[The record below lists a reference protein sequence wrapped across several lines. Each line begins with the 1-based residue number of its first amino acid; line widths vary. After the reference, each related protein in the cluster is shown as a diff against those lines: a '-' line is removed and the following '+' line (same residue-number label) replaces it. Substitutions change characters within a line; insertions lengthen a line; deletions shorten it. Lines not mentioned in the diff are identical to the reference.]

1 MSDFVVKVRSLVDK
15 ASFSQGVAAI
25 ERLEQSAKSLVKGI
39 TGISAAVIGSATIA
53 GNVAQ
58 EELKMARSIGVS
70 SEALS
75 SWKVAC
81 NVAGASANGLIGAL
95 SSLETK
101 MQHLKTGTV
110 DLNLAKNLGMLGV
123 GYGDFADMDS
133 ESRMRTVFNQANQM
147 EDQQL
152 AATLVG
158 DVLGQA
164 GKDYYESLKLSGKS
178 LSQQLAEAKKLNF
191 VTNQQRKEAAVFATE
206 VKSIKEAGKSI
217 AMSLGSELAR
227 ALTPTARKIKN
238 YLIENRD
245 KIQRGIKGIGKAAET
260 IINGVAGVIEK
271 VAPFVQGL
279 IDKFGG
285 LDKVIV
291 KVALG
296 FASMK
301 LVKVVGGI
309 RQLISGVGLLKTA
322 LGGLTGILLGG
333 AISKIFEDIMSH
345 FEGGNSGIF
354 DILIPKIKILKKE
367 LGFDDTFNDLKK
379 SLQGTWETVKGL
391 LKSLADVILKLTGCK
406 NGAELF
412 GKAIKSVL
420 EFIQSTAEA
429 IGYVADAFTMAFGDD
444 EEKKKAAK
452 IRNYERDRKVSREE
466 KQAKRSFS
474 AAARYDNKYAKDFN
488 TADLQDWN
496 EQNFILRTLLDQE
509 KERRKK
515 GFLEKLTE
523 EEILNSKDITL
534 QNYYK
539 NYKKK
544 YGGLGLDFVVKNAGP
559 ANYDSFR
566 TVNDG
571 IIQPGGKITQV
582 SPDDWVFA
590 VKNVQDLAG
599 ALMPSTVSNYTN
611 ATAPTN
617 YVINQTF
624 SVERGMNPAAFK
636 TAAYKGTVEAMQ
648 NNFSNAA
655 RIVQLMPGVR

>member
-25 ERLEQSAKSLVKGI
+25 EKLEQSAKSLVKGI

-133 ESRMRTVFNQANQM
+133 ETRMRTVFNQANQM

-164 GKDYYESLKLSGKS
+164 GKDYYESLKMSGKS

-206 VKSIKEAGKSI
+206 VKGIKEAGKSI

-322 LGGLTGILLGG
+322 FGGLTGVLLGG

-379 SLQGTWETVKGL
+379 SLQSAWETAKGL
-391 LKSLADVILKLTGCK
+391 FKTLGDIVLKLTGCK

-412 GKAIKSVL
+412 TKALETALGFIK
-420 EFIQSTAEA
+420 
-429 IGYVADAFTMAFGDD
+429 GVADLIGAVSDSFTEAFSDD
-444 EEKKKAAK
+444 EKEKAAAK
-452 IRNYERDRKVSREE
+452 NRNFQRGKQTARKFAMVDYGQIDPGSLYNRSSNLDENKVRQWAEDKYVLDAMIQEER
-466 KQAKRSFS
+466 
-474 AAARYDNKYAKDFN
+474 
-488 TADLQDWN
+488 
-496 EQNFILRTLLDQE
+496 
-509 KERRKK
+509 ERRGKK
-515 GFLEKLTE
+515 WYQDMSA
-523 EEILNSKDITL
+523 EEIMNSSNITL
-534 QNYYK
+534 VKYYK
-539 NYKKK
+539 SYVNK
-544 YGGLGLDFVVKNAGP
+544 YGGLGLPANIKNAPKPKQG
-559 ANYDSFR
+559 ALEK
-566 TVNDG
+566 VNDG
-571 IIQPGGKITQV
+571 IIQPGGKVTQV

-599 ALMPSTVSNYTN
+599 ALMPSAVSNYTN

>member
-191 VTNQQRKEAAVFATE
+191 VTNQQRKEAAIFATE

-322 LGGLTGILLGG
+322 LGGLKGLVLGKFFTSLMDDVM
-333 AISKIFEDIMSH
+333 AH
-345 FEGGNSGIF
+345 YQGGKSGIF
-354 DILIPKIKILKKE
+354 DILIPMIKNLKKE

-379 SLQGTWETVKGL
+379 SLQGAWETAKGL
-391 LKSLADVILKLTGCK
+391 FKTLVDIVLKLTGCK

-412 GKAIKSVL
+412 SKALEAALGFIK
-420 EFIQSTAEA
+420 
-429 IGYVADAFTMAFGDD
+429 GVADLIGAVSDSFTEAFSDD
-444 EEKKKAAK
+444 EKAKQAAK
-452 IRNYERDRKVSREE
+452 YRNFERGKETARKFAGITYSETDPGGMANNSRNIDPAKQSQWAEDLYVLKTFIEEERARRGKYPLQITSGEIRNSPNLQLVKTYDAFVS
-466 KQAKRSFS
+466 
-474 AAARYDNKYAKDFN
+474 
-488 TADLQDWN
+488 
-496 EQNFILRTLLDQE
+496 
-509 KERRKK
+509 
-515 GFLEKLTE
+515 
-523 EEILNSKDITL
+523 
-534 QNYYK
+534 
-539 NYKKK
+539 K
-544 YGGLGLDFVVKNAGP
+544 YGGLGLDRVIKDAPPVKKGALEK
-559 ANYDSFR
+559 
-566 TVNDG
+566 VNDG
-571 IIQPGGKITQV
+571 IIQPGGKVTQV

-599 ALMPSTVSNYTN
+599 ALMPSAVSNYTN

>member
-191 VTNQQRKEAAVFATE
+191 VTNQQRKEAAIFATE

-322 LGGLTGILLGG
+322 LGGLTGVLLGG

-379 SLQGTWETVKGL
+379 SLQSAWETAKGL
-391 LKSLADVILKLTGCK
+391 FKTLGDIVLKLTGCK
-406 NGAELF
+406 SGAELF
-412 GKAIKSVL
+412 TKALEAALGFIK
-420 EFIQSTAEA
+420 
-429 IGYVADAFTMAFGDD
+429 GVADLIGAVSDSFTEAFSDD
-444 EEKKKAAK
+444 EKAKKNAQY
-452 IRNYERDRKVSREE
+452 RNYQRGKETARKMAGVTYSETDPGGMANNRGNIDSA
-466 KQAKRSFS
+466 KQAQW
-474 AAARYDNKYAKDFN
+474 AE
-488 TADLQDWN
+488 DLYVLKSLI
-496 EQNFILRTLLDQE
+496 EEERA
-509 KERRKK
+509 RRKK
-515 GFLEKLTE
+515 KFYQGITSG
-523 EEILNSKDITL
+523 EIKNSPNEVLKRT
-534 QNYYK
+534 YESFVS
-539 NYKKK
+539 K
-544 YGGLGLDFVVKNAGP
+544 YGGLGIGTIISDAPPVKKGALEK
-559 ANYDSFR
+559 
-566 TVNDG
+566 VNDG
-571 IIQPGGKITQV
+571 IIQPGGKVTQV

-599 ALMPSTVSNYTN
+599 ALMPSAVSNYTN